1 VTPFDV
7 QPPGRVI
14 FGPGTLS
21 RLGEVCRDLGGS
33 RVMLVTDPG
42 LETAGHPQQAAA
54 VIASAGPSVHTFD
67 GVRDN
72 PTEAEVDA
80 GVRFARER
88 RIDLIVAVGGG
99 SSMDCAKGVNFLLT
113 NGGRMADYKGFGK
126 ATRPMLP
133 SVGVPT
139 TAGTGSE
146 AQCYALITDE
156 STHLK
161 MACGDKKAAFRA
173 AILDPELTVTQP
185 RGVTAVTGIDAI
197 AHAVES
203 HVCTKANPYSRMC
216 SRAAWRH
223 LEPNFERV
231 LAEPTDLAA
240 RSAMLFGAHLAGT
253 AIENAM
259 LGICHSCANPLT
271 AHYGLTHGVAVGL
284 MLPHVVRFNAA
295 AAGAWYDELARDA
308 GLDGADALA
317 DRLGEL
323 AAAAGLPARLRD
335 AGVAESILPLL
346 ADEANGQWTARF
358 NPRPVA
364 EAELLAVYRAAW

>member
-14 FGPGTLS
+14 FGPGTLT

-42 LETAGHPQQAAA
+42 LETAGHPQRAAA

-67 GVRDN
+67 GVREN

-80 GVRFARER
+80 GVRLARER